1 MLIIAPPGQR
11 LSASDTTK
19 AVLWFLLLASSGVGI
34 PVLLTM
40 RIRVWPAKRRLGN
53 GAPPHHSS

>member
-1 MLIIAPPGQR
+1 
-11 LSASDTTK
+11 
-19 AVLWFLLLASSGVGI
+19 VLWFLLLASSGVGI

-53 GAPPHHSS
+53 GAPPPSQFVAVAEPSVTDA